1 MKNREE
7 WPQLTPEEIDT
18 EIQSR
23 FNMVDQMVGWLYPS
37 ILEGEIYDLRELKK
51 EKQEAVLAK
60 ADTVTN
66 CDDPKPV

>member
-51 EKQEAVLAK
+51 EKQEAVLAT
-60 ADTVTN
+60 ADAITSF
-66 CDDPKPV
+66 DDAKPV

>member
-23 FNMVDQMVGWLYPS
+23 FNMIDQMVGWLYPS

-51 EKQEAVLAK
+51 EKQEAVLAT
-60 ADTVTN
+60 ADAITSF
-66 CDDPKPV
+66 DDAKPV

>member
-18 EIQSR
+18 EVEAR
-23 FNMVDQMVGWLYPS
+23 FEMIGQMVGWLYPS

-51 EKQEAVLAK
+51 EKQEAVLAE
-60 ADTVTN
+60 ANAVTN
-66 CDDPKPV
+66 FDDAKPV

>member
-23 FNMVDQMVGWLYPS
+23 FNMIDQMVGWLYPS

-51 EKQEAVLAK
+51 EKQEAVLA
-60 ADTVTN
+60 TVDAITSF
-66 CDDPKPV
+66 DDAKPV